1 MEKNIHIY
9 IWITES
15 PSYIVEINTLLIKW
29 NKIDMD
35 MVEAVH
41 AEGQGIY
48 RDSLYFS
55 AQFCC
60 EPKTVLKK
68 NYLKGKI

>member
-1 MEKNIHIY
+1 MNN
-9 IWITES
+9 WITFL
-15 PSYIVEINTLLIKW
+15 YIVEINTLLIKW

-35 MVEAVH
+35 MVEAVY

-48 RDSLYFS
+48 RNSLYFS

-60 EPKTVLKK
+60 EPKTALKK

>member
-1 MEKNIHIY
+1 MNN
-9 IWITES
+9 WITFL
-15 PSYIVEINTLLIKW
+15 YIVEINTLLIKW

-35 MVEAVH
+35 MVEAVY

-48 RDSLYFS
+48 RNSLYFS

-60 EPKTVLKK
+60 EPKL
-68 NYLKGKI
+68 L